1 MKSKIISITIL
12 ALFTIASVFAQET
25 YQIFASEGFKVKCG
39 CKLYVN
45 TVFIQAAKSQGANNI
60 LGAYICAENE
70 NDLSTGVIV
79 NINIYD
85 ESKSF
90 QNIKSIYHEFFIK
103 KSLEKYAANLSQAG
117 ISYEYTSFKG
127 ETALEYNFEQYGVPT
142 KAIMFFKNQ
151 KSYLLQLATRDGVN
165 AKYNALKNSFEI
177 I

>member
-1 MKSKIISITIL
+1 MKKTFLIIIL
-12 ALFTIASVFAQET
+12 LFAISFMAISQDN
-25 YQIFASEGFKVKCG
+25 YQSFPSAGFKVKCS

-45 TVFIQAAKSQGANNI
+45 SVFSQAAKSQGVNNI
-60 LGAYICAENE
+60 IGAYICAENE
-70 NDLSTGVIV
+70 NDPTTGVIV

-90 QNIKSIYHEFFIK
+90 QNIKTTYHDYFIK

-117 ISYEYTSFKG
+117 ISYEYISFMG
-127 ETALEYNFEQYGVPT
+127 TTALEYNFDQNGVPT

-151 KSYLLQLATRDGVN
+151 KSYLLQLATRSGLA
-165 AKYNALKNSFEI
+165 AKYNALKSSFGI